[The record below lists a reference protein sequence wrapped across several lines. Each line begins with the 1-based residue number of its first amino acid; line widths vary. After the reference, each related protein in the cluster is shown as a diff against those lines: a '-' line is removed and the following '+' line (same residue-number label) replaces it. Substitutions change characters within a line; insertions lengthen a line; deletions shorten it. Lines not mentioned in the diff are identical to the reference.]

1 MTQSVSAVHASAA
14 TGITLIGVGTGLSFE
29 ILLAGFAGALVTLSY
44 LQSMGWM
51 KRLWS
56 LFTSTLTAGYTAPTM
71 GVYLSDN
78 ISEVF
83 AGFIVGLAAQVAIPA
98 FLKLV
103 KRKFDNIEK
112 KQGDGDDRV
121 N

>member
-29 ILLAGFAGALVTLSY
+29 VLLAGFAGALVTLSY
-44 LQSMGWM
+44 LRSMGWM

-71 GVYLSDN
+71 GAYLGNSG
-78 ISEVF
+78 SQVF
-83 AGFIVGLAAQVAIPA
+83 AGFMIGLAAQVAIPA

-112 KQGDGDDRV
+112 KHGDGDDHA